1 MECANCGKS
10 YPATYF
16 RRHRCKGQPILR
28 KDFPCTI
35 CDVVCTFKSN
45 IIRHYKEQ
53 HSLEKEEIPLSVIRI
68 KREKK
73 PRKPCPTCGKALTQL
88 SNHKCKGENLIAP
101 QPALKAAVVSLERL
115 SDTILAKY
123 KSKQSTSN
131 GRVTRS
137 TSKNLGILVG
147 SDPIPSTSTGRFT
160 RPAKKATKAVVSLDR
175 LEESASSCS
184 ESDVSSDS
192 ASADEDDDDDD
203 DDVDD
208 AGSDISHDSIAKP
221 KSPPKKVVKKLGKS
235 LPPRTATWRSPSDI
249 PTSIKEHIRKVYSK
263 LQFSK
268 IMDHQVRMRLADG
281 SFDFLIYQQLVINS
295 VGRDGVDAINLIKL
309 VYDEQRA
316 RPRYMSPAK

>member
-1 MECANCGKS
+1 
-10 YPATYF
+10 
-16 RRHRCKGQPILR
+16 
-28 KDFPCTI
+28 
-35 CDVVCTFKSN
+35 
-45 IIRHYKEQ
+45 
-53 HSLEKEEIPLSVIRI
+53 
-68 KREKK
+68 
-73 PRKPCPTCGKALTQL
+73 
-88 SNHKCKGENLIAP
+88 
-101 QPALKAAVVSLERL
+101 
-115 SDTILAKY
+115 
-123 KSKQSTSN
+123 
-131 GRVTRS
+131 
-137 TSKNLGILVG
+137 
-147 SDPIPSTSTGRFT
+147 
-160 RPAKKATKAVVSLDR
+160 VSLDR

-281 SFDFLIYQQLVINS
+281 SFDFCIYQKLVINS

-309 VYDEQRA
+309 V
-316 RPRYMSPAK
+316 